1 MSKKHRNSGI
11 VYSTNPD
18 YAYDDEQENITE
30 TLPPSQQK
38 LTIRLDKKQRKGKQV
53 TLITGFAGNADDLKD
68 LGKILKSKCGVGGSV
83 KDNEIII
90 QGDLR
95 EKVKQL
101 LSNMNYGCKI
111 SG

>member
-18 YAYDDEQENITE
+18 FEYRDEQENIAE

-53 TLITGFAGNADDLKD
+53 TLVTGFAGNADDLKD

-101 LSNMNYGCKI
+101 LSDMNYGCKI